1 LYPSTTGTIEHCMT
15 ENKKPPSNGTKAAI
29 AAGAAAGAAIG
40 SAAVAAALMF
50 ASNRRNKAKNE
61 PAQLPPIPS
70 GEPPETD

>member
-1 LYPSTTGTIEHCMT
+1 MT

-29 AAGAAAGAAIG
+29 AAGVSIG

-50 ASNRRNKAKNE
+50 ASHRRNKAKNE
-61 PAQLPPIPS
+61 PTQLPPIPS